1 MRAQLLLCVLGGGTR
16 GAREVRGLV
25 RVWQTCWVWLCWKAV
40 RVGEDWSLDAMGG
53 AEGRVARLGV
63 VIGWRE
69 GGWGDA
75 VGNVWRVLI
84 GSIASIALI
93 EGEII

>member
-1 MRAQLLLCVLGGGTR
+1 M
-16 GAREVRGLV
+16 
-25 RVWQTCWVWLCWKAV
+25 
-40 RVGEDWSLDAMGG
+40 GEDWSLDAMGG

-63 VIGWRE
+63 VIGWRK
-69 GGWGDA
+69 GGRGDA
-75 VGNVWRVLI
+75 AADVWRVLI

>member
-1 MRAQLLLCVLGGGTR
+1 M
-16 GAREVRGLV
+16 
-25 RVWQTCWVWLCWKAV
+25 
-40 RVGEDWSLDAMGG
+40 GEDGSLDAMGG

-63 VIGWRE
+63 VIGWRK
-69 GGWGDA
+69 GGRGFVAGDI
-75 VGNVWRVLI
+75 WRVLI